1 MDTQDRYKQIIE
13 NTLVSV
19 QETLLSLKE
28 IEVSLSLDH
37 QRGEYILITD
47 VWEDGKRFYYP
58 LIHISL
64 KNNQEVWLKCDNTD
78 LEIGQ
83 MLINQGIDR
92 QLIVLA
98 FYSPKMR
105 AYTKITH

>member
-1 MDTQDRYKQIIE
+1 MDTQDKYRHIIE
-13 NTLVSV
+13 KTMLNV
-19 QETLLSLKE
+19 QETLLELKD

-64 KNNQEVWLKCDNTD
+64 KSNQEIWLKCDNTD

-83 MLINQGIDR
+83 MLINQGIDKH
-92 QLIVLA
+92 LIVPA

-105 AYTKITH
+105 AYAKLI